1 MTPVEMLIANSE
13 LHKAIVD
20 NILIWEPDNDELNEL
35 WDYVKTLAEIEK
47 NA

>member
-1 MTPVEMLIANSE
+1 MTPVEMRIAKRE
-13 LHKAIVD
+13 LHKVIVD